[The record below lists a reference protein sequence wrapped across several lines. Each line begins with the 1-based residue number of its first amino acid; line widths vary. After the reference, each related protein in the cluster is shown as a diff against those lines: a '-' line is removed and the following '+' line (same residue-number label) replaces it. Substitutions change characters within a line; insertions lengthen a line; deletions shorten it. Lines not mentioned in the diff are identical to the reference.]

1 MGVWSPS
8 VPPTGEE
15 PENRGGGGRSGPERP
30 AFLRSARGGAPERAE
45 SLAPGPGR
53 VQGGGP
59 GRPHPSPPPPGE
71 RQALPS
77 LRSHEPEPGPG
88 ASGGRG
94 TGICLLPFPRPP
106 VTPPGLAQAGASGS
120 QAELRGPG
128 RPRSL
133 LCPGGQSPAR
143 PAEGVSGVAQA
154 GARGPGAGH
163 WAVAGGPAWGPAHP
177 LRSLGLSPRFS
188 SSQLSLTASALS
200 ALAGPPGLP
209 QAPGPFPPP
218 GQAEPLPG
226 RELGAGPAV
235 PFPESI
241 SAPGN

>member
-30 AFLRSARGGAPERAE
+30 AFLRSARGGAPEWAE

-106 VTPPGLAQAGASGS
+106 VTRPAWHRLEPVGPRQSCEALGAPAACSAPVDRAQPGLQRVCLAWHRLVHGVREPGTGRWPEARPGA
-120 QAELRGPG
+120 
-128 RPRSL
+128 RPIPSPLWARVL
-133 LCPGGQSPAR
+133 VSPA
-143 PAEGVSGVAQA
+143 PS
-154 GARGPGAGH
+154 
-163 WAVAGGPAWGPAHP
+163 
-177 LRSLGLSPRFS
+177 
-188 SSQLSLTASALS
+188 
-200 ALAGPPGLP
+200 
-209 QAPGPFPPP
+209 
-218 GQAEPLPG
+218 
-226 RELGAGPAV
+226 
-235 PFPESI
+235 
-241 SAPGN
+241 

>member
-106 VTPPGLAQAGASGS
+106 VTRPAWHRLEPVGPRQSCEALGAPAACSAPVDRAQPGLQ
-120 QAELRGPG
+120 RV
-128 RPRSL
+128 
-133 LCPGGQSPAR
+133 C
-143 PAEGVSGVAQA
+143 
-154 GARGPGAGH
+154 
-163 WAVAGGPAWGPAHP
+163 PAWHRLVHGAHP
-177 LRSLGLSPRFS
+177 LRSLGPSPRFS

-209 QAPGPFPPP
+209 QAPRPFPPP